1 MWCCLLRSETG
12 NFDICTIPMNFPLKK
27 FHALAGQSQIV
38 QRSPPTTKTPFLHH
52 HHPRSPFESIM
63 IGTRSILILL
73 AVILLLLMNYYYSWQ
88 LLASITSMTM
98 KPNAL
103 DATSRPSLHN
113 TAKII
118 VNNPD
123 PAPTDTFNDCPVKVY
138 VYDSIN
144 PITSNKTIAKTFH
157 SDYVDNGP
165 SSSYFWYTDINTD
178 KNRLPLVLMLKFLVA
193 R

>member
-1 MWCCLLRSETG
+1 
-12 NFDICTIPMNFPLKK
+12 
-27 FHALAGQSQIV
+27 
-38 QRSPPTTKTPFLHH
+38 
-52 HHPRSPFESIM
+52 
-63 IGTRSILILL
+63 
-73 AVILLLLMNYYYSWQ
+73 MNYYYSWQ